1 MDIEQLKLVLEMVDT
16 ATEGAMWF
24 AFAWLAKGF
33 ITSLI
38 GYGLAGFVVYR
49 LSHMVVNLV
58 GSHGALYSMRST
70 DPGISDSM
78 AYGAFLPD
86 EISKIISTHRRG
98 CEAILAERNA
108 K

>member
-1 MDIEQLKLVLEMVDT
+1 MDIEQLKLVLEMVGT

-38 GYGLAGFVVYR
+38 GWVLGGYVLYYLARFATEALNRVSAMYAMRDADPRTSRCTGILIGSEIR
-49 LSHMVVNLV
+49 DIVN
-58 GSHGALYSMRST
+58 
-70 DPGISDSM
+70 
-78 AYGAFLPD
+78 
-86 EISKIISTHRRG
+86 THRRG
-98 CEAILAERNA
+98 CEAIMAERNA